1 MEIKFNEGTTNR
13 PEGERVL
20 NAPLVFVDIKQYARQ
35 LQEENAWKKNDRN
48 GITVFKNGY
57 LTIVLT
63 CLHQNAEISNN
74 TVEGLFTI
82 HVLEGVI
89 KMQFDDTETELSE
102 NQLLVLHPSVKHFIK
117 ALKNTVLLFTNNSA
131 GKNDNEQ

>member
-35 LQEENAWKKNDRN
+35 LQLENAWKKNDRN
-48 GITVFKNGY
+48 GITVFKNDF

-63 CLHQNAEISNN
+63 GLHQNAEISNN
-74 TVEGLFTI
+74 IVDGLFTI

-89 KMQFDDTETELSE
+89 KMQFDETETELSE
-102 NQLLVLHPSVKHFIK
+102 NQILVLHPAVKHSIK
-117 ALKNTVLLFTNNSA
+117 ALKDSILLLTNNSSV
-131 GKNDNEQ
+131 KNSKHH